1 MTFGRFILGI
11 TGFFIGM
18 LEELVYY
25 LPKRIIGT
33 IVGWIAE
40 TVRNHARG
48 FLVIYSVAWL
58 IALCFIYYFY
68 TEATK
73 HNINAVWEFLADQPR
88 AILISI
94 GAAMLG
100 TIAINLKGLGSHL
113 DDTLDEMRKW
123 STWYLVRP
131 FTGIIIGV
139 ITYAI
144 LGIISQ
150 DGPKE
155 IPLVIISFLCGMR
168 ERKFTELLEKAA
180 DIVLTSKGDG
190 ENTGEESTN
199 KSITKDT
206 ETVTITSEIIE
217 DKDKK

>member
-25 LPKRIIGT
+25 LPKRIISA
-33 IVGWIAE
+33 IVGWIVE
-40 TVRNHARG
+40 TTRNHTRG
-48 FLVIYSVAWL
+48 VLALYSVAWL
-58 IALCFIYYFY
+58 VAMCFIYYFY

-73 HNINAVWEFLADQPR
+73 SNTNVVWEFLADQPR
-88 AILISI
+88 AILVSV

-100 TIAINLKGLGSHL
+100 TIAINFKGLGSHL
-113 DDTLDEMRKW
+113 DDTASEMRKW

-131 FTGIIIGV
+131 FTGIIIGL

-180 DIVLTSKGDG
+180 DIVLTSKGD
-190 ENTGEESTN
+190 EES
-199 KSITKDT
+199 
-206 ETVTITSEIIE
+206 VSEE
-217 DKDKK
+217 NASKNS